1 MLSYDSQF
9 RLAILSNAISYY
21 DVNLSKDLIE
31 TDILHKKPDGTISS
45 SLQRIGMTYPCK
57 FSDFINKWVSTMVS
71 KENQEKYPFLK
82 DVRKTLLDYYN
93 EGKREYI
100 VNYWAD
106 TDNGRH
112 IYLNQSFLLTKDDN
126 GDIWALSIVKD
137 HTSIQINEEE
147 IRRKELEQYA
157 YYDPITKGYNYIKFK
172 ANLKKKHI
180 SGSIISLDIHSFKII
195 NSVCGIIKGDQVIE
209 AIWQILTN
217 ALEFNSGDLAGHIN
231 ADHFIIF
238 IPTEDEEI
246 IIRKLKNI
254 TLALNIV
261 SAELEV
267 PQLIPYFG
275 ISKWNPNKRIE
286 LAYSESVVA
295 KNKAKILQNI
305 NYAFFDEADT
315 ERLIKEKEIVDGFE
329 TALLKKEFK
338 IWYQP
343 KYNPSDG
350 ELVGAEALVR
360 WHKEDGTIIPPGD
373 FIPVFER
380 NGMIRTF
387 DEYIFTNVCRQQK
400 TWKEQNKVLVPV
412 SINLSRISLY
422 YKDIVNEY
430 KKISEDIGIEKD
442 LLPIEITE
450 TAAVTNNEI
459 KDIAE
464 AFYDAGFRLHMDDF
478 GSGYS
483 SLATLNILHFDTLK
497 LDKSLIDYIGNY
509 GGDRLLEHTI
519 LLAKDL
525 GMHVTAEGV
534 ENTNQVTFL
543 KNIGCDSIQGY
554 FYSKPLPLDKF
565 EPLLRETIN

>member
-195 NSVCGIIKGDQVIE
+195 NTICGIIKGDQVIE
-209 AIWQILTN
+209 AIWQILSN

-315 ERLIKEKEIVDGFE
+315 ERLIKEKKIVDGFE

-422 YKDIVNEY
+422 YKKIVTVY

-565 EPLLRETIN
+565 EPLLREKIN